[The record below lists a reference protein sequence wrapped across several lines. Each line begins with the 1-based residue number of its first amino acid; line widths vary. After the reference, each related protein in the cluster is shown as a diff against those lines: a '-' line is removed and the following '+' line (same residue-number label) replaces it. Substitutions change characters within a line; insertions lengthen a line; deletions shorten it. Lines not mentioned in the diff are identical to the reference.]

1 MTARFFPSF
10 DLIFGALIL
19 GVGTSYL
26 AVAKSPVA
34 SSAPQGTTQEP
45 TKICIFNV
53 GEKKLG
59 IDDELKSSSGGL
71 AHLPIT
77 GFTGGGSFAIKD
89 HYHSKVDSDALHSF
103 QAFVQE
109 QIQSGNHCDGL
120 VISGTY
126 SAGVYTGKG
135 QLRVADVLN
144 IIKKPE
150 AQVWVGKVKS
160 VYMDGS
166 QTMSAVMMLNQSF
179 PNAIVFGNDTDVMM
193 NKFSRARQ
201 LKSKEFLETAARL
214 NQPVTDVLQVQQ
226 SLDAVTTNP
235 VLADPTVPTSD
246 IYQSLLLHPASLKA
260 LIDDTIPA
268 APATDTHAGAM
279 PQ

>member
-1 MTARFFPSF
+1 VRTRSSA
-10 DLIFGALIL
+10 LLALIL

-26 AVAKSPVA
+26 AVAQSPA
-34 SSAPQGTTQEP
+34 APHFPQGTTQ
-45 TKICIFNV
+45 ICIFNV

-71 AHLPIT
+71 AHLPVT
-77 GFTGGGSFAIKD
+77 GFTGGGTFAIKD
-89 HYHSKVDSDALHSF
+89 YFHSKVDSDALHSF
-103 QAFVQE
+103 QAFIQD

-135 QLRVADVLN
+135 QLRVADVVSILE
-144 IIKKPE
+144 KPE
-150 AQVWVGKVKS
+150 AQSWVGKVKS

-166 QTMSAVMMLNQSF
+166 QTMSAVMMINQQF
-179 PNAIVFGNDTDVMM
+179 PNAIVLGNDSDVMM
-193 NKFSRARQ
+193 NKFSQAR
-201 LKSKEFLETAARL
+201 KSKSKQFLEFAARL
-214 NQPVTDVLQVQQ
+214 NATANAVVRVEQVQQ

-235 VLADPTVPTSD
+235 LLADPTVPTSD

-260 LIDDTIPA
+260 LLDDTIPA
-268 APATDTHAGAM
+268 EATTDTHVGSTT
-279 PQ
+279 PPH